1 MQRKVLLT
9 FGWLPRA
16 IDADYILGSPD
27 FQEFVTD
34 HVLQIDK
41 ICYLQ
46 RMENREGYNSCR
58 IAVPLAFE
66 EVFSHFYVAGNKSDL
81 AITQTL
87 LPSFQ
92 TIMVFSFGAPVSFT
106 TKENDEVSVEKC
118 LVIGP
123 IKQAFD
129 YILPPRSE
137 ILVANFKDD
146 AFFRFFG
153 DAILTKNMAVHPDEL
168 LNENCFTLLW
178 SELSKITDNEGRV
191 DHMLNFSK
199 PYLRNRSPIAG
210 QIAGFDAGGLSPVKE
225 ISDRNAVS
233 ERTVQLNHKKYFGY
247 SAKEITRYQRFLKAI
262 QQIQS
267 IASSN
272 DARMDWFEVINEC
285 GYYDQSQLIHDFTHY
300 LNLSPSKYLKFQ
312 QRICNPRS

>member
-1 MQRKVLLT
+1 MGLIRL
-9 FGWLPRA
+9 
-16 IDADYILGSPD
+16 IN
-27 FQEFVTD
+27 
-34 HVLQIDK
+34 K

-46 RMENREGYNSCR
+46 RMENKEGYNSSR
-58 IAVPLAFE
+58 IAVPSAFE
-66 EVFSHFYVAGNKSDL
+66 DVFSHFYFAENKSDRT
-81 AITQTL
+81 ITLTL

-106 TKENDEVSVEKC
+106 TKEKDVVSVEKC

-129 YILPPRSE
+129 YILPPRSA

-153 DAILTKNMAVHPDEL
+153 NAILTQNRAVHPDEL

-178 SELSKITDNEGRV
+178 SELSKITDNQGRI
-191 DHMLNFSK
+191 DHILNFSK
-199 PYLRNRSPIAG
+199 PYIRNRSQIAG
-210 QIAGFDAGGLSPVKE
+210 QIAGFEVGNLSPVKE
-225 ISDRNAVS
+225 ISDKNAVS

-262 QQIQS
+262 EQIQS
-267 IASSN
+267 ITSSG
-272 DARMDWFEVINEC
+272 DARMDWFEVISEC
-285 GYYDQSQLIHDFTHY
+285 GYYDQSQLIHDFQHY

-312 QRICNPRS
+312 QGICNPRP